1 MKLIAKFFHSKRF
14 LDTQPE
20 FHEAKICET
29 KIHFQ
34 TFIINRKNVYIDKY
48 EGSAKLYNF

>member
-1 MKLIAKFFHSKRF
+1 MKLIENFFHSKRF

-20 FHEAKICET
+20 FHEAKIYET

-34 TFIINRKNVYIDKY
+34 TFIINLKNVYNDTY
-48 EGSAKLYNF
+48 EGSAKLYIF